1 MPKLYFQKEL
11 PDRPVVLAGRR
22 LTFEFLELDDSDPL
36 VPLLRDCVRKVVG
49 GVKELT
55 EEQYAA
61 SKKLKLLPKKSLSG
75 FPREE
80 VKEKSF
86 QPNRG
91 EVARYAVKDE
101 PKPAPID
108 PAQSISGAIDFTQFK
123 PNVAKGV
130 YS

>member
-22 LTFEFLELDDSDPL
+22 YVFEYMELDDSDPL

-86 QPNRG
+86 KPNRG

-101 PKPAPID
+101 AQPAPTD
-108 PAQSISGAIDFTQFK
+108 VNPSISGAIDFEQYK

-130 YS
+130 FS

>member
-1 MPKLYFQKEL
+1 MPKLFFQKEL

-22 LTFEFLELDDSDPL
+22 FVFEFMELEESDPL
-36 VPLLRDCVRKVVG
+36 VPLLRDCVRKSVG

-75 FPREE
+75 LPREE

-86 QPNRG
+86 KPNRG
-91 EVARYAVKDE
+91 AVARYAVKDE
-101 PKPAPID
+101 PKQDPIE
-108 PAQSISGAIDFTQFK
+108 PTQSISGAVDFTQYK

-130 YS
+130 FN